1 MSICK
6 DCENYNMRVTG
17 NIVDG
22 VWVSFKEEETCKSGY
37 NIITDIEH
45 ERCFDFKEKY
55 DAEKHIADL
64 KNKLDLS
71 ETHCRVLGSEAVLY
85 KCILDDKQKEHN
97 NIKNRFS
104 SMLHIARQKSK
115 KASVY
120 DFCKM
125 RGKVEEQKEQIEN
138 LHKSVAILLT
148 TIRVKTE
155 TISELGLKLK
165 KEKQEA
171 DKWHKDFLSIS
182 TKGIRK
188 FIIQKVFGAIK

>member
-71 ETHCRVLGSEAVLY
+71 ETHCRVLGSEVVLY
-85 KCILDDKQKEHN
+85 KCILDDKQKEHDKIVKRFSSMLHKTRQKAKKVHLLERRIKIKDYEISYKRSRFEGLKKEHN

-104 SMLHIARQKSK
+104 SMPAYCTAKIKESK
-115 KASVY
+115 
-120 DFCKM
+120 C
-125 RGKVEEQKEQIEN
+125 
-138 LHKSVAILLT
+138 L
-148 TIRVKTE
+148 
-155 TISELGLKLK
+155 
-165 KEKQEA
+165 
-171 DKWHKDFLSIS
+171 
-182 TKGIRK
+182 
-188 FIIQKVFGAIK
+188 